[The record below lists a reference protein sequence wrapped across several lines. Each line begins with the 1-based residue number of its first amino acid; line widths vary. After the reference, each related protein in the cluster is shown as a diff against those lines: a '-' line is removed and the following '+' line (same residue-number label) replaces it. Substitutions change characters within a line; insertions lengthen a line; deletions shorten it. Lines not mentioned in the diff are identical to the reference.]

1 LEKVYGTSDSLDAIL
16 SRAVEHCPQAEVLW
30 LKYAKEKWLAGDV
43 AAARD
48 VLGRAFDVSP
58 ESEEIWLAAVK
69 LEAENGEIPAARE
82 LLTRARNLAGKER
95 IWMKSAVFERQQ
107 GQLPTAL
114 SILEVAL
121 KRYPKFAKFYM
132 IQGQIHQSNNN
143 YAAARA
149 SFAAG
154 VKACPK
160 SVALWIL
167 SSRLEEADGK
177 SIKSRSLLDKARLAN
192 PGKELLWVEAVGVEE
207 RSGNAAQAKAVLS
220 RGLQECSSSGL
231 LWTMAIFAEARP
243 TRKARAT
250 DALKKTEKSEEPK
263 DSAQVICAIARLF
276 WAERKIEKARQWF
289 ERSVAP
295 DSEPDWGDSW
305 GWWLKFEREHGTA
318 EYRQR
323 VLDQCSAREPH
334 HGRVW
339 SSIAKDTSNFGK
351 STAEILE
358 LVANALE

>member
-1 LEKVYGTSDSLDAIL
+1 
-16 SRAVEHCPQAEVLW
+16 
-30 LKYAKEKWLAGDV
+30 
-43 AAARD
+43 
-48 VLGRAFDVSP
+48 
-58 ESEEIWLAAVK
+58 
-69 LEAENGEIPAARE
+69 
-82 LLTRARNLAGKER
+82 
-95 IWMKSAVFERQQ
+95 MKSAVFERQQ

-220 RGLQECSSSGL
+220 RGEHDILSRIICGSSYAVLRS
-231 LWTMAIFAEARP
+231 
-243 TRKARAT
+243 TRMF
-250 DALKKTEKSEEPK
+250 
-263 DSAQVICAIARLF
+263 I
-276 WAERKIEKARQWF
+276 
-289 ERSVAP
+289 
-295 DSEPDWGDSW
+295 
-305 GWWLKFEREHGTA
+305 
-318 EYRQR
+318 
-323 VLDQCSAREPH
+323 
-334 HGRVW
+334 VW
-339 SSIAKDTSNFGK
+339 SLMDNGD
-351 STAEILE
+351 LC
-358 LVANALE
+358 